1 MAAPSTVW
9 AAVGRLLR
17 GLLVVV
23 GVAVFAVGLLAVYV
37 PGVERVLPVAAA
49 VDALGSDYV
58 VVAVV
63 GVAAVGLSVVLVAVQ
78 AARGIDESRPPVVE
92 SVETAP
98 HPGREL
104 DRSFGG
110 LSGLTSTGAARA
122 RLRDVAVTAVMRA
135 EGCPRSTAERR
146 VQEGVWTDDRVA
158 AAFVAGADGGVGD
171 SGGAGDRLRSLLGVD
186 DRVER
191 TTVAIERTR
200 TDGNDGSTGVVT
212 DPGSE
217 VP

>member
-1 MAAPSTVW
+1 MASPSTVW

-17 GLLVVV
+17 GLLVAV
-23 GVAVFAVGLLAVYV
+23 GIAVFAVGLLAIYV

-49 VDALGSDYV
+49 VEALGSDYV

-63 GVAAVGLSVVLVAVQ
+63 GVAAVGISVVLVAVQ
-78 AARGIDESRPPVVE
+78 AVRGIDESRPAVVE

-98 HPGREL
+98 HPGRDL

-110 LSGLTSTGAARA
+110 LSGLTSTGATRA

-158 AAFVAGADGGVGD
+158 AAFVAGAGGVGD
-171 SGGAGDRLRSLLGVD
+171 SDGAGDRLRSLLGVD

-191 TTVAIERTR
+191 TAAAIERTG